1 VVIEGGA
8 EIAARIEPGSGRQRR
23 PPSREVLHARCSC
36 ILAGAEPHGRAVG
49 RRAGVSERGGA
60 RNERDAQRRELE
72 AAGWELVERGGGKTI
87 WRNPQS
93 GGLYPQSVAITMVRE
108 GPSPKLTDETPGEAG

>member
-1 VVIEGGA
+1 VGKRRGA
-8 EIAARIEPGSGRQRR
+8 HNEK
-23 PPSREVLHARCSC
+23 
-36 ILAGAEPHGRAVG
+36 
-49 RRAGVSERGGA
+49 ER
-60 RNERDAQRRELE
+60 QRRELE

-108 GPSPKLTDETPGEAG
+108 GPSPRISDEEPGDRT

>member
-1 VVIEGGA
+1 M
-8 EIAARIEPGSGRQRR
+8 
-23 PPSREVLHARCSC
+23 
-36 ILAGAEPHGRAVG
+36 
-49 RRAGVSERGGA
+49 SEERGA
-60 RNERDAQRRELE
+60 RNERERQQHELE

-108 GPSPKLTDETPGEAG
+108 GPSPRIAGKEPGDTP